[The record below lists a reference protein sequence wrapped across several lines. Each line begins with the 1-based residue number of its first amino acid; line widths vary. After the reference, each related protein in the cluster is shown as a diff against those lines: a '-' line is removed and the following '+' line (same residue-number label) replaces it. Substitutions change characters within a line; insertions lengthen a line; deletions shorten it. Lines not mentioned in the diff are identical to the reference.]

1 MTSDLQMAAL
11 RFYHAATRERP
22 QGPSRGLAQRSDLWY
37 IDAPP
42 SQKEQSLMTT
52 DHQKVEELR
61 LSAQQLAK
69 QALETAELGLR
80 LARTQFETVVRPGA
94 SGAAGAA
101 SASAADISRNLQDV
115 TLNAETKA
123 KEMFT
128 LATNFMAELND
139 KWQPGTARP
148 ATDAA
153 AEKAR
158 PEKINID
165 VE

>member
-1 MTSDLQMAAL
+1 M
-11 RFYHAATRERP
+11 RHP
-22 QGPSRGLAQRSDLWY
+22 
-37 IDAPP
+37 I
-42 SQKEQSLMTT
+42 QKERSLMTT

-69 QALETAELGLR
+69 QALETAEIGLR
-80 LARTQFETVVRPGA
+80 LARAQFETVVRPA
-94 SGAAGAA
+94 AAGVAGAAA
-101 SASAADISRNLQDV
+101 SASAADLSRNLQDV

-139 KWQPGTARP
+139 KWQPGTARHGG
-148 ATDAA
+148 DAA
-153 AEKAR
+153 DKPR